1 MILFVE
7 DGAVCGKNSP
17 HGQADEVTRYIDDL
31 LTSAPMVADALAQL
45 SLDPSDFAQLD
56 REPFLERLTNALCA
70 RKWYAQQKPD
80 GLPELPLTAHACQAL
95 RESSDGPLVLL
106 GCFGYSL
113 KFVRW
118 AYQSHPGFHA
128 YCRGVLAS
136 SLTPAALRN
145 DPELKRE
152 FPPTALCTADG
163 LAYLPVA
170 QALNKP
176 ILGSC

>member
-1 MILFVE
+1 MDKLTK
-7 DGAVCGKNSP
+7 ACR
-17 HGQADEVTRYIDDL
+17 DEVSRYVDNL
-31 LTSAPMVADALAQL
+31 LTRSPMIADALAEL
-45 SLDPSDFAQLD
+45 HLDSFDFAQFD
-56 REPFLERLTNALCA
+56 RETFLERLTNALCA
-70 RKWYAQQKPD
+70 RKWYEQQKPD
-80 GLPELPLTAHACQAL
+80 GLPELPLTEHACRAL
-95 RESSDGPLVLL
+95 RESSDGRLILL

-118 AYQSHPGFHA
+118 RYQSHPSFYA

-136 SLTPAALRN
+136 SLAPAALRN
-145 DPELKRE
+145 DSELRRE
-152 FPPTALCTADG
+152 FPPQRLCTADG